1 MSRLKINT
9 TPQAIF
15 GEYKAADS
23 YKQSIG
29 KRGITE
35 QARVNERFFI
45 GDHWYGAK
53 CGDTR
58 PLVRRN
64 IIKRIGEFKLSAI
77 TASPIAVNFTAEGV
91 PTADTAETTD
101 MTEAV
106 QITAAMRAFSDY
118 FKVTAERLR
127 LDYLKEK
134 ALKNAYISGTG
145 ILYTYWDQSVKT
157 GQYADALKSMP
168 ITGDIGC
175 EVLDIENVFF
185 AEPNNEDIQKQPY
198 IIVSRRRYLDEC
210 IREAESNGLSPEE
223 IKLITPDTA
232 YNYIGQKEPEDN
244 RRVTTLTKFYK
255 LWENGE
261 FKIMCTECTDKVVLR
276 KPFDIGIKL
285 YPFAIIPWE
294 NRRSSIYGESEIT
307 YLVPNQI
314 AINRCLTAA
323 VWSLI
328 STGMPITVVN
338 GDIVTEPITNEPGQ
352 MIRVYGS
359 AEEVNSAIRYIEPP
373 AVQSQYFLNI
383 NQMASAT
390 LSDSGANDVA
400 LGNLRPD
407 NAAAIIEMREAALQP
422 LQMYMNRF
430 YDFIEQ
436 LARIWAQFWV
446 NLYGKRSLKTIT
458 RSGISYTPFN
468 GELYR
473 NLIINAHIDVGAATL
488 WSEAVVISTL
498 DSLLER
504 ELITFEQYL
513 ERLPSGLVPDTTGLR
528 EDLINRSFNQN
539 IIEEYEGDI

>member
-1 MSRLKINT
+1 MNRLKIKLD
-9 TPQAIF
+9 PQAIF
-15 GEYKAADS
+15 GEYQAADM

-29 KRGITE
+29 KRGINE
-35 QARVNERFFI
+35 QAKVNERFFI
-45 GDHWYGAK
+45 GDHWHGAK

-91 PTADTAETTD
+91 PTASEDTND
-101 MTEAV
+101 MSEAV

-127 LDYLKEK
+127 LDHLKEK

-145 ILYTYWDQSVKT
+145 LLYTYWDPSVKT
-157 GQYADALKSMP
+157 GQYADSFKTLP
-168 ITGDIGC
+168 IKGDIGC

-185 AEPNNEDIQKQPY
+185 AEPNNEEIQNQPY
-198 IIVSRRRYLDEC
+198 IIVSRRRYLDDC
-210 IREAESNGLSPEE
+210 IREAKANGLSDEQIAL
-223 IKLITPDTA
+223 IKPDSDHNTV
-232 YNYIGQKEPEDN
+232 GEKEPEDS

-255 LWENGE
+255 QWENGE
-261 FKIMCTECTDKVVLR
+261 FKIMCTECTEKVTLR
-276 KPFDIGIKL
+276 PPFDIGIKL

-294 NRRSSIYGESEIT
+294 RRRASIYGESEIT

-338 GDIVTEPITNEPGQ
+338 GDIVTQPITNEPGQ

-359 AEEVNSAIRYIEPP
+359 AEEVNSAIHYIEPP

-383 NQMASAT
+383 NQMASTT

-436 LARIWAQFWV
+436 LARIWAEFWI
-446 NLYGKRSLKTIT
+446 NLYGKRALKTIS
-458 RSGISYTPFN
+458 RKGISYTPFD
-468 GELYR
+468 GELYK

-513 ERLPSGLVPDTTGLR
+513 ERLPSGLVPDSTGLR
-528 EDLINRSFNQN
+528 EDLINKTLGENN
-539 IIEEYEGDI
+539 IEEYEGDI